1 MTAAIPDAAGVLA
14 ELRRWIEASWDPEL
28 SLAHCRELLADAG
41 WACPAW
47 PHGWCGRSLPA
58 GLAALVTEKLAGAG
72 VPGPAEGVG
81 VGLAGPV
88 LIEHGTDALRE
99 RFIRRTVTGEI
110 TWCQL
115 FSEPGAG
122 SDLAG
127 LTTRAE
133 AVADGWLVTGQ
144 KVWSTGAATA
154 DFGLLLARTD
164 ASVPKHRGITCF
176 VLPMRQ
182 PGVEVRP
189 LRRMNGH
196 ASFNEVFLDQVKVP
210 AVYLIGEQGGGWTV
224 ALSIL
229 AHERR
234 LAASRPGPVPA
245 GATGRAWREAIAE
258 RTAAS
263 EPHKWYPQRAGRP
276 DLVTG
281 RAIAHGP
288 AGDPLVRQEIARL
301 VELAWS
307 ARWTAERAAAARAA
321 GRPPGPE
328 GSLSKLASSVI
339 ARQAVRVHA
348 LIAGPHGMLAG
359 PGSPLDGT
367 IAEIFLSVPG
377 ISIAGGTDQI
387 QRTIIGERILG
398 LPREPDLSRN
408 LPFREVPGDLS
419 RPRTASASIT
429 RPSGHRTV
437 PRRSCSPTASPHR
450 RRYGSRTSW
459 RSPPRGRS
467 SPGTCAATAAATR
480 RMTWRATQPKPA
492 WRTWP
497 RCSMRAGSR
506 AWWPAGCLSAGSCR
520 WSSGWRTRT
529 GSPGWC
535 CVTPARATVAMK
547 RGSGGTTGQSRSP
560 SAWSAT
566 RPAGWRSQPA
576 ACSPSAT
583 RA

>member
-14 ELRRWIEASWDPEL
+14 ELRGWIEASWDPEL
-28 SLAHCRELLADAG
+28 SLVRWRELLADVG
-41 WACPAW
+41 WACPVW

-58 GLAALVTEKLAGAG
+58 GLAAVVTEELAGAG

-99 RFIRRTVTGEI
+99 RFVRPTVTGEI

-164 ASVPKHRGITCF
+164 TSMPKHHGITCF

-182 PGVEVRP
+182 PGIEVRP
-189 LRRMNGH
+189 LRQMNGH
-196 ASFNEVFLDQVKVP
+196 ASFNEVFLDQAKVP
-210 AVYLIGEQGGGWTV
+210 AGYLIGELGGGWTV

-281 RAIAHGP
+281 RAIAHGL

-328 GSLSKLASSVI
+328 GSLGKLASSVI
-339 ARQAVRVHA
+339 ARQAARVHA

-398 LPREPDLSRN
+398 LPREPGPSRN
-408 LPFREVPGDLS
+408 LPFREVPGGLS
-419 RPRTASASIT
+419 RPRR
-429 RPSGHRTV
+429 RPHQLPGLRATGWCHAAPAHPRLLRILSDVAAEHRGARRRAAGHHLGPAR
-437 PRRSCSPTASPHR
+437 PRRQR
-450 RRYGSRTSW
+450 R
-459 RSPPRGRS
+459 
-467 SPGTCAATAAATR
+467 TR
-480 RMTWRATQPKPA
+480 RPGAL
-492 WRTWP
+492 
-497 RCSMRAGSR
+497 
-506 AWWPAGCLSAGSCR
+506 LS
-520 WSSGWRTRT
+520 
-529 GSPGWC
+529 
-535 CVTPARATVAMK
+535 
-547 RGSGGTTGQSRSP
+547 
-560 SAWSAT
+560 
-566 RPAGWRSQPA
+566 
-576 ACSPSAT
+576 
-583 RA
+583 

>member
-1 MTAAIPDAAGVLA
+1 MTAAIPDTGVA
-14 ELRRWIEASWDPEL
+14 DLRRWIEASWDPEL
-28 SLAHCRELLADAG
+28 SLVHWRELLADAG

-58 GLAALVTEKLAGAG
+58 ALAAQVTAELAVAG

-99 RFIRRTVTGEI
+99 RFVRRTVTGQI

-127 LTTRAE
+127 LSTRAE

-189 LRRMNGH
+189 LRQMNGH
-196 ASFNEVFLDQVKVP
+196 ASFNEVFLDQATVP
-210 AVYLIGEQGGGWTV
+210 AGYLIGEQGGGWTV

-263 EPHKWYPQRAGRP
+263 EPHKWYPQRAAGRIWFPAGRSRTAWPGIRWCARRSPGWWSWPGRRGGRP
-276 DLVTG
+276 SVPPPPG
-281 RAIAHGP
+281 R
-288 AGDPLVRQEIARL
+288 L
-301 VELAWS
+301 
-307 ARWTAERAAAARAA
+307 A
-321 GRPPGPE
+321 GRPGR
-328 GSLSKLASSVI
+328 KARWASWPV
-339 ARQAVRVHA
+339 A
-348 LIAGPHGMLAG
+348 
-359 PGSPLDGT
+359 
-367 IAEIFLSVPG
+367 
-377 ISIAGGTDQI
+377 
-387 QRTIIGERILG
+387 
-398 LPREPDLSRN
+398 
-408 LPFREVPGDLS
+408 
-419 RPRTASASIT
+419 
-429 RPSGHRTV
+429 
-437 PRRSCSPTASPHR
+437 
-450 RRYGSRTSW
+450 
-459 RSPPRGRS
+459 S
-467 SPGTCAATAAATR
+467 SPGRRRGYTR
-480 RMTWRATQPKPA
+480 
-492 WRTWP
+492 
-497 RCSMRAGSR
+497 
-506 AWWPAGCLSAGSCR
+506 
-520 WSSGWRTRT
+520 
-529 GSPGWC
+529 
-535 CVTPARATVAMK
+535 
-547 RGSGGTTGQSRSP
+547 
-560 SAWSAT
+560 
-566 RPAGWRSQPA
+566 
-576 ACSPSAT
+576 
-583 RA
+583 

>member
-1 MTAAIPDAAGVLA
+1 MTAAIPDAADVLA
-14 ELRRWIEASWDPEL
+14 ELRRWIEGSWDPEL
-28 SLAHCRELLADAG
+28 SLVHWRELLADAG

-47 PHGWCGRSLPA
+47 PCGWCGRSLSA
-58 GLAALVTEKLAGAG
+58 GLATLATEELAGAG

-99 RFIRRTVTGEI
+99 RFVRPTVTGEI

-133 AVADGWLVTGQ
+133 TVADGWLVTGQ

-189 LRRMNGH
+189 LRQMNGH
-196 ASFNEVFLDQVKVP
+196 ASFNEVFLDQAKVP

-245 GATGRAWREAIAE
+245 RATGRAWREAITE

-281 RAIAHGP
+281 RAIARPGWRP
-288 AGDPLVRQEIARL
+288 AGAPGDRPAGGAGLVGAVDGRACRRRAGGGPTARAGR
-301 VELAWS
+301 LAGQ
-307 ARWTAERAAAARAA
+307 AGQQRHRPAGGAGAYADRRAARHAGRARIAA
-321 GRPPGPE
+321 GRDDHRDLP
-328 GSLSKLASSVI
+328 L
-339 ARQAVRVHA
+339 R
-348 LIAGPHGMLAG
+348 AGHL
-359 PGSPLDGT
+359 
-367 IAEIFLSVPG
+367 
-377 ISIAGGTDQI
+377 
-387 QRTIIGERILG
+387 
-398 LPREPDLSRN
+398 
-408 LPFREVPGDLS
+408 
-419 RPRTASASIT
+419 
-429 RPSGHRTV
+429 
-437 PRRSCSPTASPHR
+437 HR
-450 RRYGSRTSW
+450 RRHRPDPADDHRRADPRPAQGARPQPESAI
-459 RSPPRGRS
+459 PRG
-467 SPGTCAATAAATR
+467 
-480 RMTWRATQPKPA
+480 A
-492 WRTWP
+492 W
-497 RCSMRAGSR
+497 
-506 AWWPAGCLSAGSCR
+506 
-520 WSSGWRTRT
+520 
-529 GSPGWC
+529 
-535 CVTPARATVAMK
+535 
-547 RGSGGTTGQSRSP
+547 
-560 SAWSAT
+560 
-566 RPAGWRSQPA
+566 
-576 ACSPSAT
+576 
-583 RA
+583 

>member
-1 MTAAIPDAAGVLA
+1 VTAAIPDTVA

-28 SLAHCRELLADAG
+28 SLVQWRELLAGAG

-58 GLAALVTEKLAGAG
+58 GLAALVTQELADAG

-164 ASVPKHRGITCF
+164 ASVPKHRGITCL

-182 PGVEVRP
+182 PGIEVRP
-189 LRRMNGH
+189 LRQMNGH
-196 ASFNEVFLDQVKVP
+196 ASFNEVFLDQAEVP
-210 AVYLIGEQGGGWTV
+210 AGYLIGEQGGGWTV

-263 EPHKWYPQRAGRP
+263 EPARSGHRPGNRARPGRRPAGAPGDRPAGGAGLVSAVDGRACRRRAGGGPAARAGRLAGQAGQQRHRP
-276 DLVTG
+276 AGGAGPRADRRAARHAG
-281 RAIAHGP
+281 RARI
-288 AGDPLVRQEIARL
+288 
-301 VELAWS
+301 
-307 ARWTAERAAAARAA
+307 AA
-321 GRPPGPE
+321 GRDDRRDLP
-328 GSLSKLASSVI
+328 L
-339 ARQAVRVHA
+339 R
-348 LIAGPHGMLAG
+348 AGHL
-359 PGSPLDGT
+359 
-367 IAEIFLSVPG
+367 
-377 ISIAGGTDQI
+377 
-387 QRTIIGERILG
+387 
-398 LPREPDLSRN
+398 
-408 LPFREVPGDLS
+408 
-419 RPRTASASIT
+419 
-429 RPSGHRTV
+429 
-437 PRRSCSPTASPHR
+437 HR
-450 RRYGSRTSW
+450 RRHRPDPADDHRRADPRPAQGARPQPEYAI
-459 RSPPRGRS
+459 PRG
-467 SPGTCAATAAATR
+467 
-480 RMTWRATQPKPA
+480 A
-492 WRTWP
+492 W
-497 RCSMRAGSR
+497 
-506 AWWPAGCLSAGSCR
+506 
-520 WSSGWRTRT
+520 
-529 GSPGWC
+529 
-535 CVTPARATVAMK
+535 
-547 RGSGGTTGQSRSP
+547 
-560 SAWSAT
+560 
-566 RPAGWRSQPA
+566 
-576 ACSPSAT
+576 
-583 RA
+583 